1 MLIAYCTPGGGNWNI
16 SDWLMVGMDA
26 CKGNK
31 RNRVPSLNI
40 TFAFNWS
47 ISFEISS
54 HPGKNTRIAPTE
66 LVLFVQ
72 MCSIMTSTCKTY
84 APYFLVHHCLFS
96 TNISMRFS
104 YNLDLLINLSI
115 YISTFQEI
123 FYLTT
128 PKPWNILVK
137 FYIVENTSKTLF
149 QIYIQ
154 IWLVKWKK

>member
-1 MLIAYCTPGGGNWNI
+1 VLIAYCTPGGGNWNI

-54 HPGKNTRIAPTE
+54 QPGKNTRIAPAE

-84 APYFLVHHCLFS
+84 APYFLVHHCLFP
-96 TNISMRFS
+96 TKHEIFLKLGFL
-104 YNLDLLINLSI
+104 YLFICF
-115 YISTFQEI
+115 STFQEI
-123 FYLTT
+123 SCLTT
-128 PKPWNILVK
+128 PKP
-137 FYIVENTSKTLF
+137 
-149 QIYIQ
+149 
-154 IWLVKWKK
+154 